1 MASPAPPASSAVN
14 GHSGQQ
20 HGVDTHSTRVDVI
33 NTQGGKILCVSDI
46 RDCADSALSH
56 HRERKD
62 AHRSYRPSQGSG
74 WQH

>member
-1 MASPAPPASSAVN
+1 MASPAAPASSAAN

-46 RDCADSALSH
+46 RALSH
-56 HRERKD
+56 NRERMD
-62 AHRSYRPSQGSG
+62 AHCSYRPSRSSG